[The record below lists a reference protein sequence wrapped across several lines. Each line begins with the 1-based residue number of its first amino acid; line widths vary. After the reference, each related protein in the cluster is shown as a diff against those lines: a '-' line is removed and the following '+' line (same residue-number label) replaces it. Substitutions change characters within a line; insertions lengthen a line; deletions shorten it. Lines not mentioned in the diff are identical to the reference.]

1 MKKTEEYTKK
11 WNTIPHI
18 YGLEEL
24 ILMAIYQ
31 KQSTSLRQF
40 LKEYPFIKEL
50 KIIFMKL
57 IWNNRRSE
65 TVKAIL
71 GKKNQLSVSP
81 SQTSDYTIL
90 LYTKL
95 EQYKQC
101 GACTKQT
108 HISVKQNRGP
118 SNKFTQLCL
127 IK

>member
-1 MKKTEEYTKK
+1 MKNTEEYTKK
-11 WNTIPHI
+11 WNNIPHI

-40 LKEYPFIKEL
+40 PPMIFIKEL
-50 KIIFMKL
+50 KIIIVKL
-57 IWNNRRSE
+57 IWNNRRLQ

-71 GKKNQLSVSP
+71 RKKNQLGVSP

-95 EQYKQC
+95 
-101 GACTKQT
+101 
-108 HISVKQNRGP
+108 
-118 SNKFTQLCL
+118 
-127 IK
+127 

>member
-1 MKKTEEYTKK
+1 MEHYPTYLWIRRININGHLPKT
-11 WNTIPHI
+11 I
-18 YGLEEL
+18 YKLK
-24 ILMAIYQ
+24 AVP
-31 KQSTSLRQF
+31 
-40 LKEYPFIKEL
+40 KEYPFMKQL

-71 GKKNQLSVSP
+71 GKKNQLDESP

-101 GACTKQT
+101 GTCTKLNT
-108 HISVKQNRGP
+108 YISKTGQRAW
-118 SNKFTQLCL
+118 
-127 IK
+127 